1 MSSQAIV
8 AAVRDALTQSTSV
21 TALVSTR
28 IFTAFRDASTL
39 PAIVLTTGQDSDVSP
54 TFGRT
59 DRLRKFTVEV
69 DCIASTLKVSRQ
81 IAEAVRVK
89 MHGAS
94 GTSRSVQIF
103 EIRERGIT
111 SQYDVG
117 AEATETGIHV
127 TTVTLDATY
136 RSNSVSPTTI
146 TEAGGGAPVQ

>member
-21 TALVSTR
+21 TAQVSTR
-28 IFTAFRDASTL
+28 IYTAFRDATTL
-39 PAIVLTTGQDSDVSP
+39 PAIVLTPGNDANVSP

-59 DRLRKFTVEV
+59 DCLRKLTVEV
-69 DCIASTLKVSRQ
+69 DCIASTLKVSRL
-81 IAEAVRVK
+81 IGEAVRVK

-94 GTSRSVQIF
+94 GTSRGVTIQ
-103 EIRERGIT
+103 EIRETGIT

-127 TTVTLDATY
+127 TTVTLEATY
-136 RSNSVSPTTI
+136 RSSSVSPTTI
-146 TEAGGGAPVQ
+146 TEAGGAI